1 MKGKLLIS
9 APSIFEDDFFN
20 RAVIYLTEH
29 NQKEGTV
36 GFILNKPMKLKVR
49 DFIADLDCDFTVY
62 KGGPVQQD
70 HLYFIHNIPEMISY
84 GIPIKDNIYWGGD
97 FKKLTQLLDAKKIS
111 EKNIRFFLGYSG
123 WSVNQLEEELEG
135 NSWTICDNYENI
147 FETKSW
153 REHILSLDNKLRI
166 WANSPKNPSL
176 N

>member
-9 APSIFEDDFFN
+9 APSIFQDDFFN

-29 NQKEGTV
+29 NDKEGTV
-36 GFILNKPMKLKVR
+36 GFILNKPMKLRVC
-49 DFIADLDCDFTVY
+49 DFISNLNCDFTVY

-84 GIPIKDNIYWGGD
+84 GVPIRDNIYWGGD
-97 FKKLTQLLDAKKIS
+97 FKKLTQLLDANEIS
-111 EKNIRFFLGYSG
+111 EENIRFFLGYSG
-123 WSVNQLEEELEG
+123 WGINQLEEELEE
-135 NSWTICDNYENI
+135 NSWTVYDNSYNI
-147 FETKSW
+147 LETKSW
-153 REHILSLDNKLRI
+153 REYILKLDDKLKI